1 MTAIHRGCRSQSG
14 RAEQSK
20 TASPFKSTN
29 CSHKLK
35 GHCLLSAWCV
45 CGRSFL
51 VLRLL
56 RPAKALLKSFTMHWA
71 QPKMEQEVNQ
81 LWENMS
87 DSFCYTAYWVCLL
100 FLPTLSSW
108 IGNSKK
114 GKRKKKKHPVFI
126 FSIYRRK
133 WLFWWI
139 PYLKGTKVTKNFNFT
154 LSPNTQ
160 IMLSAPCNSDTIRV
174 FKNKILTYI

>member
-87 DSFCYTAYWVCLL
+87 DTFCYTAYWACLL

-114 GKRKKKKHPVFI
+114 GKRKKKKKKDALCSSSPSTEENGCSDEFHI
-126 FSIYRRK
+126 WK
-133 WLFWWI
+133 E
-139 PYLKGTKVTKNFNFT
+139 LKSLKT
-154 LSPNTQ
+154 LISHCLQ
-160 IMLSAPCNSDTIRV
+160 IHRSC
-174 FKNKILTYI
+174 

>member
-1 MTAIHRGCRSQSG
+1 
-14 RAEQSK
+14 
-20 TASPFKSTN
+20 
-29 CSHKLK
+29 
-35 GHCLLSAWCV
+35 
-45 CGRSFL
+45 

-56 RPAKALLKSFTMHWA
+56 RPAKVLLKSFTVHWA

-133 WLFWWI
+133 WLF
-139 PYLKGTKVTKNFNFT
+139 
-154 LSPNTQ
+154 
-160 IMLSAPCNSDTIRV
+160 
-174 FKNKILTYI
+174 